1 MCERARVS
9 NQQTFY
15 VQLSRAR
22 ENAVVL
28 TDNREQLVET
38 LEANTGERITAL
50 DAIGEAPAKAQV
62 GRAAAAAFAER
73 LRTERERDAAAAT
86 MREAAQAVDAWLDE
100 AERTLAP
107 HPHATTAP
115 DFADGYAYEDWHR
128 ALETLVTRGR
138 TAVPEAVDS
147 GAVEPQAA
155 ARARGAMQ
163 RLERLLGER
172 FDGMWVLRTNARSM
186 LRPRQLNQATE
197 NDR

>member
-50 DAIGEAPAKAQV
+50 
-62 GRAAAAAFAER
+62 
-73 LRTERERDAAAAT
+73 
-86 MREAAQAVDAWLDE
+86 DAWLDE